1 MIRSLTPALSPSDS
15 LRALIYLDWHI
26 FLNRVRTI
34 RRDPKR
40 LLMWGVFI
48 LVILTVIP
56 QRFLLR
62 SSAAPVISE
71 VATFLNIVTTFV
83 PGLVLVFLGLKIANS
98 RKAMGLFRSAA
109 DARFLCGSA
118 LPPRVIVLWLDF
130 RMLRLLL
137 MQLPAYALWF
147 LIFASNIRGA
157 IAGILAFG
165 LSMGLFFGI
174 VLGLN
179 LPLVRLSHSKSAVLR
194 VAGASLAVVG
204 MASLG
209 TAVSRVGHLALVPPA
224 IAPILLGLPPGSWM
238 VGGFHA
244 NLWAFLALGIC
255 MIIAFALTL
264 VVAHDVY
271 PEVWESSLRM
281 ITVRRLMRQSGGFL
295 SPRETRQ
302 AMREAGVQQRQRP
315 TAAVSSQGRHVPPG
329 AWTLLWKEWLAAI
342 RVRGGLRWPVITLMA
357 AIVIGWGAG
366 GGFGRL
372 PPVVQLN
379 LIALPLY
386 LLVIINMM
394 MSIRLGVD
402 LRNPL
407 WWLSSA
413 SLTARLLVLT
423 LARSL
428 RQVIPLAA
436 GLLAAAIAAGSVAV
450 FVLGLLL
457 FAAAIWAVQAMGI
470 GVYTII
476 PTPVD
481 LRGPGQLLRMLVLLA
496 LLIPIVI
503 VFTIA
508 AVLSEHVAI
517 GLLTA
522 SATAILEGW
531 GLLMFAASR
540 LQGNGLAFAQAERR

>member
-1 MIRSLTPALSPSDS
+1 MPALSPSDS

-194 VAGASLAVVG
+194 AAGASLAVVG
-204 MASLG
+204 LASLG
-209 TAVSRVGHLALVPPA
+209 TAVSRVGHLALLPPA
-224 IAPILLGLPPGSWM
+224 VAPILLGVPPGSWM
-238 VGGFHA
+238 VGAFHA

-255 MIIAFALTL
+255 MIIALALTL
-264 VVAHDVY
+264 LVAHDVY

-281 ITVRRLMRQSGGFL
+281 ITVRRLMRQSGGVL
-295 SPRETRQ
+295 MPREPRQ

-315 TAAVSSQGRHVPPG
+315 TAAVSSRGRHVPPG
-329 AWTLLWKEWLAAI
+329 AWTLLWKEWLAAV
-342 RVRGGLRWPVITLMA
+342 RDRGGLRWPGVTVVA

-366 GGFGRL
+366 AGVRRL
-372 PPVVQLN
+372 PVPVP
-379 LIALPLY
+379 A
-386 LLVIINMM
+386 
-394 MSIRLGVD
+394 
-402 LRNPL
+402 
-407 WWLSSA
+407 
-413 SLTARLLVLT
+413 
-423 LARSL
+423 
-428 RQVIPLAA
+428 
-436 GLLAAAIAAGSVAV
+436 
-450 FVLGLLL
+450 
-457 FAAAIWAVQAMGI
+457 
-470 GVYTII
+470 
-476 PTPVD
+476 
-481 LRGPGQLLRMLVLLA
+481 
-496 LLIPIVI
+496 
-503 VFTIA
+503 
-508 AVLSEHVAI
+508 
-517 GLLTA
+517 
-522 SATAILEGW
+522 
-531 GLLMFAASR
+531 
-540 LQGNGLAFAQAERR
+540 

>member
-1 MIRSLTPALSPSDS
+1 
-15 LRALIYLDWHI
+15 
-26 FLNRVRTI
+26 
-34 RRDPKR
+34 
-40 LLMWGVFI
+40 
-48 LVILTVIP
+48 
-56 QRFLLR
+56 
-62 SSAAPVISE
+62 
-71 VATFLNIVTTFV
+71 V

-165 LSMGLFFGI
+165 L
-174 VLGLN
+174 
-179 LPLVRLSHSKSAVLR
+179 
-194 VAGASLAVVG
+194 
-204 MASLG
+204 
-209 TAVSRVGHLALVPPA
+209 
-224 IAPILLGLPPGSWM
+224 
-238 VGGFHA
+238 
-244 NLWAFLALGIC
+244 C
-255 MIIAFALTL
+255 MNIAFALTL

-379 LIALPLY
+379 L
-386 LLVIINMM
+386 
-394 MSIRLGVD
+394 
-402 LRNPL
+402 
-407 WWLSSA
+407 
-413 SLTARLLVLT
+413 T
-423 LARSL
+423 
-428 RQVIPLAA
+428 
-436 GLLAAAIAAGSVAV
+436 
-450 FVLGLLL
+450 
-457 FAAAIWAVQAMGI
+457 
-470 GVYTII
+470 
-476 PTPVD
+476 
-481 LRGPGQLLRMLVLLA
+481 
-496 LLIPIVI
+496 
-503 VFTIA
+503 
-508 AVLSEHVAI
+508 
-517 GLLTA
+517 
-522 SATAILEGW
+522 
-531 GLLMFAASR
+531 
-540 LQGNGLAFAQAERR
+540 